1 MKQILLFVYFIAA
14 QGTMSQSMKLSLE
27 GEEWSAVS
35 EFPVAGRQGILI
47 NQKLSFGEY
56 HTLLVDRSWTKGSS
70 SIIGLTQGIPTDQDF
85 QKIIT
90 SEKVKKNQTLYFALA
105 DSLGNQARAY
115 CITNFKSK
123 DFTIGNN
130 PNSVI
135 EIFGDILGIGDD
147 SSNIFYAMFYDAQAS
162 NRWELM
168 IDNQEAQARPKAYT
182 GYLSKSKDEYY
193 TIKPLSR
200 VVSKKGKTGTMP
212 FGSAGFEIR
221 TKDGKAVAAVSMID
235 KGVVYLTH
243 VSPEEKILL
252 SGVCAALLLQEQI

>member
-1 MKQILLFVYFIAA
+1 MKIIFLFLLLITNL
-14 QGTMSQSMKLSLE
+14 GLSQSIKLSLD
-27 GEEWSAVS
+27 GTEWSDAV
-35 EFPVAGRQGILI
+35 EYPVQGRQGILI

-70 SIIGLTQGIPTDQDF
+70 SMMGLSQGLPTDQDF
-85 QKIIT
+85 KKIIT

-123 DFTIGNN
+123 DFTIGDN

-135 EIFGDILGIGDD
+135 NLFGDILGIGDE
-147 SSNIFYAMFYDAQAS
+147 SSSAFYAMIYDAQAT
-162 NRWELM
+162 NRWELL
-168 IDNQEAQARPKAYT
+168 IDNQEAQLNPKEYK
-182 GYLSKSKDEYY
+182 GYLSKSKDEFY
-193 TIKPLSR
+193 TIKPLSK
-200 VVSKKGKTGTMP
+200 VISKKGKVGTMP

-221 TKDGKAVAAVSMID
+221 NSNGVAIAAVSMID
-235 KGVVYLTH
+235 KGVVYLTN
-243 VSPEEKILL
+243 VSPEERILL

>member
-1 MKQILLFVYFIAA
+1 MKRLVFFILFIAA
-14 QGTMSQSMKLSLE
+14 QGAMSQSLKLSLE
-27 GEEWSAVS
+27 GEEWPDVA
-35 EFPVAGRQGILI
+35 EYPVKGRQGTLI

-70 SIIGLTQGIPTDQDF
+70 SMAGISQGLPTDADY
-85 QKIIT
+85 KKLIT

-135 EIFGDILGIGDD
+135 NLFGDILGIGDE

-168 IDNQEAQARPKAYT
+168 IDNQEAQARPKTYT
-182 GYLSKSKDEYY
+182 GYLSKSKDEFY
-193 TIKPLSR
+193 TIRPLSK
-200 VVSKKGKTGTMP
+200 VVSKKGKVGTMP

-221 TKDGKAVAAVSMID
+221 TKEGKAVAAVSMID
-235 KGVVYLTH
+235 KGVVYLTK